1 MKHIV
6 FLAAMAM
13 SLPAFA
19 QAQKPEAV
27 KPEPIKAEPIKSGPA
42 GPEAQAVAKPKAAK
56 PVKNTNRRHEDARQC
71 LERATNTEI
80 IKCAEEY
87 L

>member
-6 FLAAMAM
+6 FFAALTLASA
-13 SLPAFA
+13 AFA
-19 QAQKPEAV
+19 QAQKPEPV
-27 KPEPIKAEPIKSGPA
+27 KAEPIKAEPIKAEPA
-42 GPEAQAVAKPKAAK
+42 KAEAAKPKASKSAAVAK
-56 PVKNTNRRHEDARQC
+56 KHSRRSEDARQC
-71 LERATNTEI
+71 LERATNNEI

>member
-6 FLAAMAM
+6 FFAVLTLASA
-13 SLPAFA
+13 AFA
-19 QAQKPEAV
+19 QAQKPEPV
-27 KPEPIKAEPIKSGPA
+27 KAEPIKAEPAKA
-42 GPEAQAVAKPKAAK
+42 EAAKPKASKSVAVAK
-56 PVKNTNRRHEDARQC
+56 KHSRRSEDARQC
-71 LERATNTEI
+71 LERATNNEI